1 MFTELVARA
10 YKKGYGTSAPTSGQ
24 WSVNDVIEN
33 TAPAATGSPRG
44 WVCTVAGTPGTWVAY
59 GQLKD
64 KSSVTSVTAAG
75 NVALTDNIV
84 EIGTGGFNVT
94 LAAPSASVPGNVV
107 RIVNANASPVTLVAG
122 TGTSIVGNVTLSANA
137 SATLESAGTVW
148 YRG

>member
-1 MFTELVARA
+1 MFKELAARA
-10 YKKGYGTSAPTSGQ
+10 YGRGYSTAAPTSGQ
-24 WSVNDVIEN
+24 WEVNDIVYN
-33 TAPAATGSPRG
+33 TAPAASGAPMG
-44 WVCTVAGTPGTWVAY
+44 WVCTVAGTPGTWVAF

-75 NVALTDNIV
+75 TVALTDNIV
-84 EIGTGGFNVT
+84 SIGTGGFNVT

-107 RIVNANASPVTLVAG
+107 RIVNANASPVTLVAA

-137 SATLESAGTVW
+137 SATLESSGTVW